1 MTRIGAV
8 ALTVGLCRL
17 AVRGAHLL
25 WRTRGFS
32 RPAPEL
38 SMGEGS

>member
-1 MTRIGAV
+1 MTRLSAV
-8 ALTVGLCRL
+8 APTVGLCRL
-17 AVRGAHLL
+17 AVGGAHLL
-25 WRTRGFS
+25 WLSRGFS